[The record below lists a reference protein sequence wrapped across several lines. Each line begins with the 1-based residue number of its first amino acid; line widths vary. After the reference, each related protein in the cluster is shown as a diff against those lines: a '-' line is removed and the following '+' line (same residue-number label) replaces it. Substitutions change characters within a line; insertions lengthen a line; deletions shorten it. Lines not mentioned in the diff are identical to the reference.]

1 MFLLHGAFHNS
12 VYQAPHNFIDFDQY
26 IYAHSLYQQQW
37 HQPAKQQEEEKSTI
51 GAKQA
56 LKVSQVLRKERRH
69 AVQSLKLPQFLTTVQ
84 NLLSMHSKLAN
95 NAKTEATLKGE
106 KKYPCQQISTFTTFD
121 DDPFLLDLASYQPYD
136 FFVLIR

>member
-12 VYQAPHNFIDFDQY
+12 VQYQAPHNFIDFNQQY
-26 IYAHSLYQQQW
+26 MLTHCISSGT
-37 HQPAKQQEEEKSTI
+37 KQQSNKKKKNQRLVPSRHSRSAKFCVKSDT
-51 GAKQA
+51 Q
-56 LKVSQVLRKERRH
+56 S
-69 AVQSLKLPQFLTTVQ
+69 SLKLPQFLTTVQ

-136 FFVLIR
+136 FFVLFR